1 VDNYITW
8 ILTRPRLVIACVISI
23 SIFFGYYG
31 SSVKMDNTIEV
42 WLPSHHSTLDEY
54 HHFLEEFG
62 SEEFI
67 LIALKHPSGLT
78 RDYMRLTA
86 RFTHALEKEKGVEK
100 VFSLSQ
106 VYERSGLDFESCRQ
120 YIVASPLY
128 HHTLISPDGKTSALI
143 LQLSREGL
151 DNRQG
156 LVEGVKEL
164 VASLSTKDQEIF
176 LAGPPVFNV
185 ALDQMSQRVST
196 HYFPLL
202 FCVALI
208 ILFLL
213 FRTVV
218 GVLLPA
224 IMMGLSLLLTI
235 GWMGVWGG
243 SLNMVTIALFP
254 LMMVI
259 SLAYTIYLLNGY
271 HAARRAQK
279 NSITADQ
286 KKEMITASL
295 TEVWFPIF
303 LSGVTTGIGFASLT
317 VSEVVPVKNLGF
329 FAAVS
334 IASTF
339 VLVISFLPAALLL
352 FPVPPLPSKREREH
366 KRFTMF
372 LQGLSRFAV
381 QRKWEI
387 LTFCLILCVASF
399 GGITQIK
406 AETQALRFFKEKS
419 PLAQAYA
426 FIESTLTGLS
436 PIEIVIESK
445 SNREN
450 ALLLTN
456 DIVQQIN
463 SLQDFLSDQ
472 EGVVCSQSVVAMREM
487 RGLTTGEADG
497 SMQGYLNQK
506 KNATRVSVKAKTM
519 GSSEYQLLIN
529 KIDRYLNEHFSGE
542 VRAYTTGIV
551 PLIIDMQDTLLK
563 SLIESFSLALG
574 VIGLIFF
581 LLLRSFKNTL
591 ICMIPNVIPILV
603 VLGCMGY
610 AGIKLDVATVMIAS
624 VALGIAVDD
633 TIHFI
638 YRFKKEASGSA
649 SYTQPIFSTLSSTGK
664 AIICTSMVNLCGFS
678 VLCFSDFRPMIYF
691 GLLTGITILA
701 ALVGDLIILPA
712 SLVAFKVK
720 FK

>member
-1 VDNYITW
+1 VDNYSAW
-8 ILTRPRLVIACVISI
+8 ILTHPRWVIACVVSI
-23 SIFFGYYG
+23 SVFFGYYG

-42 WLPSHHSTLDEY
+42 WLPAHHSTLDEY

-67 LIALKHPSGLT
+67 LVALKHPGGLT
-78 RDYMRLTA
+78 RDYMHLTA
-86 RFTHALEKEKGVEK
+86 NLTHALEKEKGVER

-128 HHTLISPDGKTSALI
+128 HHTLVSPDGETSALI
-143 LQLSREGL
+143 LQLSSEGL
-151 DNRQG
+151 ANRQG
-156 LVEGVKEL
+156 LVEGVKEQVL
-164 VASLSTKDQEIF
+164 SLAAKDQEIF

-185 ALDQMSQRVST
+185 ALDQMSQRVSS

-224 IMMGLSLLLTI
+224 IMMVLSLLLTI

-243 SLNMVTIALFP
+243 SLNMVTVALFP

-271 HAARRAQK
+271 HAARRTKK
-279 NSITADQ
+279 NSLTTDQ
-286 KKEMITASL
+286 KKEMITGAL
-295 TEVWFPIF
+295 TEEWFPIL
-303 LSGVTTGIGFASLT
+303 LSAATTGIGFASLT
-317 VSEVVPVKNLGF
+317 VSEVVPVKDLGF

-334 IASTF
+334 ITSTF

-352 FPVPPLPSKREREH
+352 FPAPPPLSKREREH
-366 KRFTMF
+366 IRFNAF
-372 LQGLSRFAV
+372 LQGLSHYAV
-381 QRKWEI
+381 QRKWGI
-387 LTFCLILCVASF
+387 LTFCLILCLASF
-399 GGITQIK
+399 SGITQLK
-406 AETQALRFFKEKS
+406 AETQALKFFKEKS
-419 PLAQAYA
+419 PLSQAYT

-445 SNREN
+445 SGREN
-450 ALLLTN
+450 DLFLTSDSMQRIKAL
-456 DIVQQIN
+456 QE
-463 SLQDFLSDQ
+463 FLSEQ
-472 EGVVCSQSVVAMREM
+472 EGVVCTQSVVPVMELG
-487 RGLTTGEADG
+487 GLTTDETEGI
-497 SMQGYLNQK
+497 MQGYLNREK
-506 KNATRVSVKAKTM
+506 SAARVSVKAKTL
-519 GSSEYQLLIN
+519 GSSEYQLLVN
-529 KIDRYLNEHFSGE
+529 KIDRYLNEHFNGE

-563 SLIESFSLALG
+563 NLIESFSLALG

-581 LLLRSFKNTL
+581 LLMRSFKNTF
-591 ICMIPNVIPILV
+591 IAMIPNLLPILA

-638 YRFKKEASGSA
+638 YRFKKEASSSE
-649 SYTQPIFSTLSSTGK
+649 SYTQSIFFTLSSTGK
-664 AIICTSMVNLCGFS
+664 AIMCTSLVTLCGFF

-691 GLLTGITILA
+691 GLLTGITMVA
-701 ALVGDLIILPA
+701 ALVGALIILPA